1 MTSPPDLRW
10 DADRLDDQG
19 YLVEADPGG
28 MLPVLASAAAQ
39 VRIAGRAVAGAGIDG
54 GLAADGRPRAVVVAG
69 VGTAALAGDLLSAV
83 CGPGAPVPFVT
94 VRSFRLPGWVGTADL
109 VIAVSFSG
117 DTEETLALAR
127 EAVRRG
133 CRLLAVGRAESPL
146 QAVARQAGAPF
157 VPVEAAGPARAGLWA
172 MLVPL
177 ICAAAAIR
185 LTSADDAL
193 LETVAG
199 RLEET
204 AHRCRPASESF
215 INPGKSLAMELAE
228 TVPMVWGSSPLT
240 AVAAHRLAARLGQDA
255 AYPALHG
262 EIPDVCHDQAGA
274 LDGPLAARD
283 IFADEGARTLRLVV
297 LRDTDEHPSVARRRE
312 LCLRLARDRGVP
324 VTELQAEGG
333 HPLER
338 IATLV
343 GLLDYG
349 SVYLAL
355 GYGID
360 PSPVPV
366 VGELEMRLSE

>member
-1 MTSPPDLRW
+1 
-10 DADRLDDQG
+10 
-19 YLVEADPGG
+19 

-69 VGTAALAGDLLSAV
+69 VGAAALAGDLLAAV
-83 CGPGAPVPFVT
+83 CGPGAPVPFLT

-117 DTEETLALAR
+117 DTEETLTLAR

-133 CRLLAVGRAESPL
+133 CRLLAVGRAGSPL
-146 QAVARQAGAPF
+146 QAVARQAGALF
-157 VPVEAAGPARAGLWA
+157 VPVEAAGPERAGLWA

-177 ICAAAAIR
+177 VSAAAAIK

-193 LETVAG
+193 FEAVAG
-199 RLEET
+199 RLEEI

-228 TVPMVWGSSPLT
+228 TVPMIWGSSPLT

-255 AYPALHG
+255 GLPALHG
-262 EIPDVCHDQAGA
+262 EIPDVGHDQAGT
-274 LDGPLAARD
+274 LDGPMAVRD
-283 IFADEGARTLRLVV
+283 IFADEGTRTLRLVV
-297 LRDTDEHPSVARRRE
+297 LRDTDEHPSVTRRRE
-312 LCLRLARDRGVP
+312 LSLRMAQDRGVS

-366 VGELEMRLSE
+366 VRELEMRLSE